1 MSSISSISASGMR
14 AAQSGLRVA
23 AHNVANLATPA
34 VPRLQLQRSSVVEGG
49 VRTQVL
55 AGGPDSASAPLED
68 LLAARNELLAF
79 NASASLL
86 RRHDQM
92 LGTLL
97 DTWA

>member
-1 MSSISSISASGMR
+1 MR

-23 AHNVANLATPA
+23 AHNIANLATPA
-34 VPRLQLQRSSVVEGG
+34 VPRLQLQRSTVVDGG

-55 AGGPDSASAPLED
+55 AGGPESATAPLED
-68 LLAARNELLAF
+68 LLAARNEMLAF
-79 NASASLL
+79 NANASLV
-86 RRHDQM
+86 RHNDQM